1 MAPTPHPAT
10 APVILGAGPAG
21 CAAAIV
27 LARDGT
33 APLLIDR
40 DAEVGDALCGGFMSW
55 RTAATTRSLGID
67 LQQLGAQRVTA
78 LRLFAGDAFAENAL
92 PEPAFGLSRRA
103 FDSALRRS
111 AVEAGATLAIDTIRT
126 LAPGCASGEARDY
139 RSDSLFVAS
148 GKHDLRG
155 ATRPRGARDPA
166 LGLRLR
172 IASDPRLTALIGE
185 SIELHLFAGGYA
197 GIVLQEDGSANVCL
211 ALRKSLLARAGG
223 DPMQLLGMLAG
234 QSEAFADRLS
244 FATANPRVD
253 TIASV
258 PYGWIA
264 QETPPGLFRL
274 GDQAAVI
281 PSLAGEGMS
290 IAIASGIAAAQAWQR
305 GGGEAAPSY
314 QQAFARRARRPVRV
328 AEAIWQLAERE
339 FGGRALTQ
347 IAASVAPAARLAM
360 RLSRI
365 AA

>member
-1 MAPTPHPAT
+1 MGQAT
-10 APVILGAGPAG
+10 APIILGAGPAG
-21 CAAAIV
+21 CAAAIT
-27 LARDGT
+27 LARSG
-33 APLLIDR
+33 AEPILIDR
-40 DAEVGDALCGGFMSW
+40 DGVVGDALCGGFMSW

-67 LQQLGAQRVTA
+67 LAQLGAQRITA
-78 LRLFAGDAFAENAL
+78 LRLFAGDNFAENAL
-92 PEPAFGLSRRA
+92 PEPAYGLSRHA
-103 FDSALRRS
+103 FDTALRDT
-111 AVEAGATLAIDTIRT
+111 AVQSGAQLEIDAIRT

-139 RSDSLFVAS
+139 RSDSLFLAS

-172 IASDPRLTALIGE
+172 IAPDPQLTALIGE

-211 ALRKSLLARAGG
+211 ALRKSLLARAGN
-223 DPMQLLGMLAG
+223 DPTQLLEMLAG
-234 QSEAFADRLS
+234 GSATFAARLS
-244 FATANPRVD
+244 FARANPRID

-264 QETPPGLFRL
+264 QDTAPGLFRL

-290 IAIASGIAAAQAWQR
+290 IAIASGIAAAQAWEQ
-305 GGGEAAPSY
+305 GGSEAAPAY
-314 QQAFARRARRPVRV
+314 QRAFARRARRPVRV
-328 AEAIWQLAERE
+328 AEAIWQLGERE
-339 FGGRALTQ
+339 MGGRALTQ
-347 IAASVAPAARLAM
+347 VARSVAPAARLAM

>member
-1 MAPTPHPAT
+1 MTL
-10 APVILGAGPAG
+10 PVILGAGPAG

-27 LARDGT
+27 LGRNGAE
-33 APLLIDR
+33 PILIER
-40 DAEVGDALCGGFMSW
+40 DAVVGDALCGGFMSW
-55 RTAATTRSLGID
+55 RTAATMRSLGID
-67 LQQLGAQRVTA
+67 LEHLGAQRVTA
-78 LRLFAGDAFAENAL
+78 LRLFAGDSFAQSAL
-92 PEPAFGLSRRA
+92 PEPAYGLSRHA
-103 FDSALRRS
+103 FDGALRRN
-111 AVEAGATLAIDTIRT
+111 AVEAGAQLEIDTIRA
-126 LAPGCASGEARDY
+126 LAPGCASGEGRDY
-139 RSDSLFVAS
+139 RSDSLFLAS

-172 IASDPRLTALIGE
+172 IAPYPGLAALIGE

-211 ALRKSLLARAGG
+211 ALRKSLLARAGN
-223 DPMQLLGMLAG
+223 DPAQLLEMLAG
-234 QSEAFADRLS
+234 HSVS
-244 FATANPRVD
+244 FAARLQFAPANPRFD

-264 QETPPGLFRL
+264 QDTAPGLFRL

-290 IAIASGIAAAQAWQR
+290 IAIASGVAAAQAWRQ
-305 GGGEAAPSY
+305 GGGAAAPSY

-328 AEAIWQLAERE
+328 AEASWQLGERE
-339 FGGRALTQ
+339 MGGRALTQ
-347 IAASVAPAARLAM
+347 VARSVAPAARLAM

>member
-1 MAPTPHPAT
+1 MTRET

-27 LARDGT
+27 LARGG
-33 APLLIDR
+33 AQPLLLDR

-55 RTAATTRSLGID
+55 RTAATARSLGID
-67 LQQLGAQRVTA
+67 LAALGAQRVTA
-78 LRLFAGDAFAENAL
+78 LRLFAGDRFAQSDL
-92 PEPAFGLSRRA
+92 PEPAFGLSRRV
-103 FDSALRRS
+103 FDTALRRT
-111 AVEAGATLAIDTIRT
+111 AVEAGATLEVDTIRA
-126 LAPGCASGEARDY
+126 LAAGCASGEARDY
-139 RSDSLFVAS
+139 RSDSLFLAS

-155 ATRPRGARDPA
+155 ASRPRGARDPA

-172 IASDPRLTALIGE
+172 IASDPRLTALVGE

-211 ALRKSLLARAGG
+211 ALRKSLLARAGN
-223 DPMQLLGMLAG
+223 DPLRLLGMLADG
-234 QSEAFADRLS
+234 SEAFAARLG
-244 FATANPRVD
+244 FASTNPRID
-253 TIASV
+253 TIAAV

-264 QETPPGLFRL
+264 QDTAPGLFRL

-305 GGGEAAPSY
+305 GGGAAAPAY
-314 QQAFARRARRPVRV
+314 QQAFARRARRPVKV
-328 AEAIWQLAERE
+328 AEAIWHMGENAI
-339 FGGRALTQ
+339 GGRALTQ
-347 IAASVAPAARLAM
+347 LARGIAPAARLAM

>member
-1 MAPTPHPAT
+1 MAPAN
-10 APVILGAGPAG
+10 APVVLGAGPAG

-27 LARDGT
+27 LARGG
-33 APLLIDR
+33 AEPLMIDR

-55 RTAATTRSLGID
+55 RTAETTRSLGID
-67 LQQLGAQRVTA
+67 LAALGAQRVTA
-78 LRLFAGDAFAENAL
+78 LRLFAGDKFTQNAL
-92 PEPAFGLSRRA
+92 PEPAYGLSRRA
-103 FDSALRRS
+103 FDTALRRT
-111 AVEAGATLAIDTIRT
+111 AVAAGATLAIDTIRS

-139 RSDSLFVAS
+139 RSDSLFLAS

-172 IASDPRLTALIGE
+172 IAPDPRLTALIGE

-211 ALRKSLLARAGG
+211 ALRKSLLRRAGN
-223 DPMQLLGMLAG
+223 DPRQLLDMLAG
-234 QSEAFADRLS
+234 QSEAFSARLS
-244 FATANPRVD
+244 FAPASPRVD
-253 TIASV
+253 TIAAV
-258 PYGWIA
+258 PYGWIV
-264 QETPPGLFRL
+264 QETTPGLFRL

-290 IAIASGIAAAQAWQR
+290 IAIASGIAAAQAWRQ
-305 GGGEAAPSY
+305 GGGDAAPAY

-328 AEAIWQLAERE
+328 AEAIWHMGENAI
-339 FGGRALTQ
+339 GGRALTQ
-347 IAASVAPAARLAM
+347 VARGIAPAARLAM

-365 AA
+365 GA

>member
-1 MAPTPHPAT
+1 MTPAD

-27 LARDGT
+27 LARGG
-33 APLLIDR
+33 AEPLLIDR

-67 LQQLGAQRVTA
+67 LEQLGAQRVTQ
-78 LRLFAGDAFAENAL
+78 LRLFAGDSFAQNAL
-92 PEPAFGLSRRA
+92 PEPAYGLSRRA
-103 FDSALRRS
+103 FDTALRRT
-111 AVEAGATLAIDTIRT
+111 AVEAGARLDVDTIRS

-139 RSDSLFVAS
+139 RSDSLFLAS

-155 ATRPRGARDPA
+155 ATRPRDARDPA

-172 IASDPRLTALIGE
+172 IAPDPRLSALIGE

-211 ALRKSLLARAGG
+211 ALRKSLLARAGN
-223 DPMQLLGMLAG
+223 DPLRLLELLAS
-234 QSEAFADRLS
+234 QSEAFAARLG
-244 FATANPRVD
+244 FAPASPHID
-253 TIASV
+253 TIAAV

-264 QETPPGLFRL
+264 QDTAPGLFRL

-290 IAIASGIAAAQAWQR
+290 IAIASGIAAAQAWHN

-328 AEAIWQLAERE
+328 AEAIWHTGENAI
-339 FGGRALTQ
+339 GGRALTQ
-347 IAASVAPAARLAM
+347 VARGIAPAARLAM

>member
-1 MAPTPHPAT
+1 MAPAD

-27 LARDGT
+27 LARGG
-33 APLLIDR
+33 AEPLLIDR
-40 DAEVGDALCGGFMSW
+40 DAEVSDALCGGFMSW
-55 RTAATTRSLGID
+55 RTAATLRSLGID
-67 LQQLGAQRVTA
+67 LAQLGAQRVTA
-78 LRLFAGDAFAENAL
+78 LRLFAGESVAQNTL
-92 PEPAFGLSRRA
+92 PEPAWGLSRRA
-103 FDSALRRS
+103 FDSALRRA
-111 AVEAGATLAIDTIRT
+111 AVEAGAALEIDTIRA
-126 LAPGCASGEARDY
+126 LASGCASGAARDY
-139 RSDSLFVAS
+139 RSDSLFLAS

-155 ATRPRGARDPA
+155 ATRPRDARDPA

-197 GIVLQEDGSANVCL
+197 GIVLQEDGSANICL
-211 ALRKSLLARAGG
+211 ALRKTLLARAGN
-223 DPMQLLGMLAG
+223 DRAQLLDMLAD
-234 QSEAFADRLS
+234 QSAAFAARLR
-244 FATANPRVD
+244 FASANPRVD
-253 TIASV
+253 TIAAV

-264 QETPPGLFRL
+264 QDTAPGLFRL

-290 IAIASGIAAAQAWQR
+290 IAIASGIAAAQAWQQ
-305 GGGEAAPSY
+305 GGGAAAPAY

-328 AEAIWQLAERE
+328 AEAIWHTGEHAM
-339 FGGRALTQ
+339 GGRALTQ
-347 IAASVAPAARLAM
+347 VAQSLAPAARLAM